1 MRMLEKLRR
10 YWQRNFGYVFVTDD
24 RGGKWR
30 FKARRGKIALVWWA
44 TGAWVCSLDLKDHL
58 VMTPHGKPWPGWTWS
73 YEPSGEWRDGG
84 WR

>member
-30 FKARRGKIALVWWA
+30 FKARRGKIAL
-44 TGAWVCSLDLKDHL
+44 AW
-58 VMTPHGKPWPGWTWS
+58 
-73 YEPSGEWRDGG
+73 
-84 WR
+84 